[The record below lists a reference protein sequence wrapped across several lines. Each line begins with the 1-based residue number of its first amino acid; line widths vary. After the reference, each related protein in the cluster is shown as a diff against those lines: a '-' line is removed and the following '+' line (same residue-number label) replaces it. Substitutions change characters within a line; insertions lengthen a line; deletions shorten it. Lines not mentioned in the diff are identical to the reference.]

1 MEIFLNDYILKQ
13 FEDYLID
20 TEESDNTIK
29 QYKYCLKSY
38 IQIAGEKL
46 NKIKFKEYK
55 EELIK
60 TNRNITKRN

>member
-29 QYKYCLKSY
+29 QYKYCLNL
-38 IQIAGEKL
+38 I
-46 NKIKFKEYK
+46 YK
-55 EELIK
+55 
-60 TNRNITKRN
+60 